1 MMTWDERVEA
11 VAAHTRGLT
20 DRQAAF
26 LVTVML
32 HAGVCV
38 LRQYSTFAGM
48 PHGRKVID
56 FFRLLVDRGYATAHS
71 CRHNRA
77 RIFHIQY
84 KPLYAA
90 IGEPDNRHRK
100 PTPLPRAVERLM
112 VLDAVL
118 ADPTRT
124 WLATEQDKLAHFM
137 LTHRIPRH
145 DLPSLIFRSQDT
157 ETVRSFPDKLP
168 IGIGQYGEAYTFLYL
183 VTRPGPVDFRAFLER
198 HAELLRALREWTIR
212 LLIPSHYARATR
224 MYREAFREH
233 FGMPLRPVNLTTCVG
248 TFTPVGRAHPV
259 PTNASI
265 RRRAPSAR
273 HALACC
279 TERGSSV
286 ATPCSMRPSRPCWRT
301 RLNAAR
307 VSWSARSSHVSTCT
321 SFPWWAPRDRAQPRT
336 RRWTRPWTDS
346 SAFASQRG
354 PASVVRQ
361 IRARYPRRRQDCQ
374 RSQQVTRND

>member
-198 HAELLRALREWTIR
+198 HAELLRALQEWTIR

-233 FGMPLRPVNLTTCVG
+233 LAMPLRPTNLDDLRWYFHARRTCTPGSDERFDQAARAFSAPRFGVLYRAWLERGDPVLYATVSPVLADKIERGAGQLECQILSRQYLHLLPLVG
-248 TFTPVGRAHPV
+248 TA
-259 PTNASI
+259 
-265 RRRAPSAR
+265 
-273 HALACC
+273 
-279 TERGSSV
+279 
-286 ATPCSMRPSRPCWRT
+286 
-301 RLNAAR
+301 
-307 VSWSARSSHVSTCT
+307 
-321 SFPWWAPRDRAQPRT
+321 
-336 RRWTRPWTDS
+336 
-346 SAFASQRG
+346 
-354 PASVVRQ
+354 
-361 IRARYPRRRQDCQ
+361 
-374 RSQQVTRND
+374 